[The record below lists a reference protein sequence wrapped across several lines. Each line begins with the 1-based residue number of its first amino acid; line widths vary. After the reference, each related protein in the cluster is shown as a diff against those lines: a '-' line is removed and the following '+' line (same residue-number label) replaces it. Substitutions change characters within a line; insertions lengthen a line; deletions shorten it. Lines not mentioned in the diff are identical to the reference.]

1 MTQSMMRCI
10 RMGAFGAL
18 LTLPLLVTVGTSQA
32 AEPKEMLKR
41 KEVKALVVSAKTP
54 ADHMKLARHFTA
66 MAEKHEAEASEH
78 DALAVEYTR
87 NPRLGASKIPMAP
100 NSAEHCK
107 YYAEHCRK
115 AAKEMRAMAAAHEP
129 TPIAKHLE
137 NAPVSEKARCAWIS
151 ATPARGVNS
160 RV

>member
-1 MTQSMMRCI
+1 MTRSIMRCI

-18 LTLPLLVTVGTSQA
+18 LTLPILVTVGPARA

-41 KEVKALVVSAKTP
+41 KELKALVVSAKTP

-66 MAEKHEAEASEH
+66 MAEKHEAEALEH

-87 NPRLGASKIPMAP
+87 RPRLGSSKVPMSP

-115 AAKEMRAMAAAHEP
+115 AAKEMRAMAAAHEAM
-129 TPIAKHLE
+129 AKE
-137 NAPVSEKARCAWIS
+137 A
-151 ATPARGVNS
+151 GQ
-160 RV
+160 